1 MQINIGLIGFG
12 TIGAGV
18 VKILQKSASSIEEKT
33 GVRLCLKRIADL
45 DITTTRGVEVEPE
58 LLTTKA
64 EEIIYAD
71 DIDVVIELI
80 GGYEPARTIVLS
92 AMRAGKSVV
101 TANKALL
108 SRYWEEIFQTAA
120 ESQVAFYA
128 EASVGGGIPIISA
141 ITQGLVANE
150 ICEIYGIINGTCN
163 YILTKM
169 SDECLEFSEALKQA
183 QTNGYAEAD
192 PAFDIEGIDTAHKLS
207 ILSSISFGG
216 HVSLDD
222 ISIEGITKITKQDI
236 DYAKELGFVIK
247 LIGVA
252 KRLSANEIEA
262 SVHPVMI
269 PENHLLSS
277 VNDVFNAV
285 YLIGDFV
292 GPMMFYGKGAGQLPT
307 ASAIVSDLVMLAHQ
321 GKGLINARASL
332 TMEENM
338 IKVRKTDSISSRYYL
353 RITAEDRPCVLANI
367 AGILGKYGISIASC
381 IQKERGQ
388 FVPIIMLT
396 HEAEEGN
403 LRTAIAEIDG
413 LPEIKDKT
421 VCISLMVY

>member
-18 VKILQKSASSIEEKT
+18 VKILQKSSELIEKRT

-45 DITTTRGVEVEPE
+45 DITTSRGVVVEPG

-64 EEIIYAD
+64 EEIIGAD

-92 AMRAGKSVV
+92 AMRAGKGVV

-120 ESQVAFYA
+120 ESGTAFYA
-128 EASVGGGIPIISA
+128 EASVGGGIPIISS

-150 ICEIYGIINGTCN
+150 IQEIYGIINGTCN

-169 SDECLEFSEALKQA
+169 SDEGLEFSEALKQA
-183 QTNGYAEAD
+183 QANGYAEAD
-192 PAFDIEGIDTAHKLS
+192 PAFDIDGVDTAHKLS

-216 HVSLDD
+216 HIPLDA
-222 ISIEGITKITKQDI
+222 ISIQGITMITKLDI

-247 LIGVA
+247 LLGIA

-262 SVHPVMI
+262 SVHPAMI
-269 PENHLLSS
+269 PEDHLLAS
-277 VNDVFNAV
+277 VNDVFNAIYMV
-285 YLIGDFV
+285 GDFI

-307 ASAIVSDLVMLAHQ
+307 ASAIVGDLVMLAHQ
-321 GKGLINARASL
+321 KKGLINGAL
-332 TMEENM
+332 PTENT
-338 IKVRKTDSISSRYYL
+338 ISVRKTDSISSKYYL
-353 RITAEDRPCVLANI
+353 RVTAEDRAGVLASI

-381 IQKERGQ
+381 IQKER
-388 FVPIIMLT
+388 
-396 HEAEEGN
+396 
-403 LRTAIAEIDG
+403 
-413 LPEIKDKT
+413 
-421 VCISLMVY
+421 

>member
-12 TIGAGV
+12 TIGCGV
-18 VKILQKSASSIEEKT
+18 VKILQKSAGLIEKKT

-45 DITTTRGVEVEPE
+45 DITTPRGIVVEPE
-58 LLTTKA
+58 LLTTKV
-64 EEIIYAD
+64 EEIIADD

-120 ESQVAFYA
+120 ECGVAFYA
-128 EASVGGGIPIISA
+128 EASVGGGIPIISS

-150 ICEIYGIINGTCN
+150 IQEIYGIINGTCN

-169 SDECLEFSEALKQA
+169 SEEGLDFLEALKQA
-183 QTNGYAEAD
+183 QANGYAEAD

-216 HVSLDD
+216 HIPLE
-222 ISIEGITKITKQDI
+222 SINTQGITRITRLDI

-247 LIGVA
+247 LLGIA

-262 SVHPVMI
+262 SVHPAMI
-269 PENHLLSS
+269 PEDHLLSS
-277 VNDVFNAV
+277 VSDVFNAIYMV
-285 YLIGDFV
+285 GDFI

-307 ASAIVSDLVMLAHQ
+307 ASAIVGDLVMLAHQ
-321 GKGLINARASL
+321 KKGLINRALPAKDIIS
-332 TMEENM
+332 
-338 IKVRKTDSISSRYYL
+338 VRKRDSISSKYYL
-353 RITAEDRPCVLANI
+353 RITAKDSTGVLASI

-388 FVPIIMLT
+388 FVPIIILT
-396 HEAEEGN
+396 HEAKEGN
-403 LRTAIAEIDG
+403 LRAAIAEIDG
-413 LPEIKDKT
+413 LPVIKDKT
-421 VCISLMVY
+421 VCISLVART

>member
-18 VKILQKSASSIEEKT
+18 VKILQKSAGLIEKKT

-45 DITTTRGVEVEPE
+45 DITTSRGVVVEPE
-58 LLTTKA
+58 ILTTKV
-64 EEIIYAD
+64 EEIIGAD

-92 AMRAGKSVV
+92 AMRAGKSIV

-108 SRYWEEIFQTAA
+108 SRYWEEMFQTAT
-120 ESQVAFYA
+120 ECQVAFYA
-128 EASVGGGIPIISA
+128 EASVGGGIPIISS

-150 ICEIYGIINGTCN
+150 IQEIYGIINGTCN

-169 SDECLEFSEALKQA
+169 SDEGLEFSEALKQA
-183 QTNGYAEAD
+183 QANGYAEAN
-192 PAFDIEGIDTAHKLS
+192 PAFDIEGVDTAHKLS

-216 HVSLDD
+216 HVQLES
-222 ISIEGITKITKQDI
+222 ISTQGITRITKLDI

-247 LIGVA
+247 LLGIA

-262 SVHPVMI
+262 SVHPAMI

-277 VNDVFNAV
+277 VNDVFNAIYMV
-285 YLIGDFV
+285 GDFI

-307 ASAIVSDLVMLAHQ
+307 ASAIVGDLVMLAHQ
-321 GKGLINARASL
+321 GKGLRSTKEAA
-332 TMEENM
+332 
-338 IKVRKTDSISSRYYL
+338 IKVRKADTISSKYYL
-353 RITAEDRPCVLANI
+353 RVTAEDSTGVLASI
-367 AGILGKYGISIASC
+367 AGILGKHGISIASC

-388 FVPIIMLT
+388 FVPIIILT

-403 LRTAIAEIDG
+403 LRAAIAEIDK
-413 LPEIKDKT
+413 LPEIKDET
-421 VCISLMVY
+421 VCISLVAG